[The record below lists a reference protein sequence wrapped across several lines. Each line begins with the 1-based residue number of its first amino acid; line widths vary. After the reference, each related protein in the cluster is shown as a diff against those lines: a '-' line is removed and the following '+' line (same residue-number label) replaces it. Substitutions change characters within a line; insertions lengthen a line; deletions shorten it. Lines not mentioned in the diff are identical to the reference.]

1 VIDSVSATIEPRS
14 QQMYC
19 RNCGAEHPDNAEFCP
34 TCGVA
39 TAAGGG
45 AYAASVTYAGFWRRF
60 AAWVIDSLILVIPAV
75 ILSRI
80 GNAGSLLVL
89 LGEWVYFAYQES
101 SEAQATIG
109 KRALGIIVTD
119 GEGNRIS
126 FGRATGRYF
135 AKIISGVILLI
146 GFIMIA
152 FTRKKQGLHDMIA
165 NTLVVMK

>member
-1 VIDSVSATIEPRS
+1 VSATFEPRS

-19 RNCGAEHPDNAEFCP
+19 RNCGAEHPDTAEFCP

-39 TAAGGG
+39 TAGGG

-60 AAWVIDSLILVIPAV
+60 AAWVIDSLILIIPV
-75 ILSRI
+75 LILSRI
-80 GNAGSLLVL
+80 GNVGNLLVL

-135 AKIISGVILLI
+135 AKIISFLSVCI

-152 FTRKKQGLHDMIA
+152 FTRRKQGLHDMIA

>member
-1 VIDSVSATIEPRS
+1 
-14 QQMYC
+14 MYC
-19 RNCGAEHPDNAEFCP
+19 RNCGAEHSDTAEFCP

-39 TAAGGG
+39 TAGGG
-45 AYAASVTYAGFWRRF
+45 IGSSAASVVYAGFWRRF
-60 AAWVIDSLILVIPAV
+60 GAFAIDVLILLIPYL
-75 ILSRI
+75 ILRRLGVA
-80 GNAGSLLVL
+80 GNLVL
-89 LGEWVYFAYQES
+89 FFGEWVYFAYQES

-119 GEGNRIS
+119 EAGNRIS

-135 AKIISGVILLI
+135 AKIISALIILI

-165 NTLVVMK
+165 GTLVVMK

>member
-1 VIDSVSATIEPRS
+1 
-14 QQMYC
+14 MYC
-19 RNCGAEHPDNAEFCP
+19 RNCGAEHPDTAEFCP

-39 TAAGGG
+39 TRGGG
-45 AYAASVTYAGFWRRF
+45 IGMSAASVVYAGFWRRLG
-60 AAWVIDSLILVIPAV
+60 AWFVDFLILFIPAV
-75 ILSRI
+75 LISRI
-80 GNAGSLLVL
+80 GGSDSLLGSVLVL

-101 SEAQATIG
+101 SEAQATFG

-119 GEGNRIS
+119 EAGGRIS

-152 FTRKKQGLHDMIA
+152 FTSKKQGLHDMIA
-165 NTLVVMK
+165 GTLVVTK

>member
-1 VIDSVSATIEPRS
+1 
-14 QQMYC
+14 MYC
-19 RNCGAEHPDNAEFCP
+19 RNCGAEHPDTAEFCP

-39 TAAGGG
+39 TAGGG
-45 AYAASVTYAGFWRRF
+45 IGSSAASVVYAGFWRRLG
-60 AAWVIDSLILVIPAV
+60 AWFVDFLILVIPA
-75 ILSRI
+75 ILLSRI
-80 GNAGSLLVL
+80 GTAGSLLVFF
-89 LGEWVYFAYQES
+89 GEWVYFAYQES

-119 GEGNRIS
+119 EAGNRIS

-135 AKIISGVILLI
+135 AKIISGLIILI

-165 NTLVVMK
+165 GTLVVMK

>member
-1 VIDSVSATIEPRS
+1 
-14 QQMYC
+14 MYC
-19 RNCGAEHPDNAEFCP
+19 RNCGAEHPDTADFCP

-39 TAAGGG
+39 TAGGG
-45 AYAASVTYAGFWRRF
+45 AYAASVTYAGFWRRLG
-60 AAWVIDSLILVIPAV
+60 AWVIDSLILVIPAL

-80 GNAGSLLVL
+80 GNAGNLLVL

-109 KRALGIIVTD
+109 KRAMGIMVTD

-135 AKIISGVILLI
+135 AKIISGLILLI

-152 FTRKKQGLHDMIA
+152 FTRRKQGLHDMIA

>member
-1 VIDSVSATIEPRS
+1 
-14 QQMYC
+14 MYC
-19 RNCGAEHPDNAEFCP
+19 RNCGAEHPDTAEFCP

-39 TAAGGG
+39 TAGGG
-45 AYAASVTYAGFWRRF
+45 IGSSATSVVYAGFWRRLG
-60 AAWVIDSLILVIPAV
+60 AWFVDFLILIIPA
-75 ILSRI
+75 ILLSRI
-80 GNAGSLLVL
+80 GGAGSLLVF

-101 SEAQATIG
+101 SEAQATFG

-119 GEGNRIS
+119 EAGNRIS

-135 AKIISGVILLI
+135 AKIISALIILI

-165 NTLVVMK
+165 GTLVVMK

>member
-1 VIDSVSATIEPRS
+1 
-14 QQMYC
+14 MYC
-19 RNCGAEHPDNAEFCP
+19 RNCGAEHPDTAEFCP

-39 TAAGGG
+39 TAGGG
-45 AYAASVTYAGFWRRF
+45 IGSSAASVVYAGFWRRF
-60 AAWVIDSLILVIPAV
+60 GAWFVDVLILVIPA
-75 ILSRI
+75 ILISRI
-80 GNAGSLLVL
+80 GSAGSLLVF

-119 GEGNRIS
+119 EAGNRIS

-135 AKIISGVILLI
+135 AKIISALIILI

-165 NTLVVMK
+165 GTLVVLK

>member
-1 VIDSVSATIEPRS
+1 
-14 QQMYC
+14 MYC
-19 RNCGAEHPDNAEFCP
+19 RNCGAEHPDTAEFCP

-39 TAAGGG
+39 TAGGG
-45 AYAASVTYAGFWRRF
+45 IGSSAASVVYAGFWRRF
-60 AAWVIDSLILVIPAV
+60 GAWFVDVLILVIPA
-75 ILSRI
+75 ILISRI
-80 GNAGSLLVL
+80 GSAGSLLVF

-119 GEGNRIS
+119 EAGNRIS

-135 AKIISGVILLI
+135 AKIISALIILI

-152 FTRKKQGLHDMIA
+152 FTRKKQGLHDMVA
-165 NTLVVMK
+165 GTLVVLK